1 MSYLPEGG
9 AYKEAEG
16 ANRHGPPF
24 SLTLNQQS
32 IYYLKEN
39 FFSTLAIRCHPKS
52 KVSGFHRLHHI
63 YIPESKFTYRKFK
76 RYIFLLT
83 RLQCDASK
91 AFQLFHRTGHRSK
104 LVLHVKLGYL
114 GTFILSGILKVES
127 HSQHIFLLQIG

>member
-9 AYKEAEG
+9 AYKEESRRGEPSRSA
-16 ANRHGPPF
+16 P
-24 SLTLNQQS
+24 SLLTLNQQS

-76 RYIFLLT
+76 RYIFFSPGFNVT
-83 RLQCDASK
+83 RAKRFSS
-91 AFQLFHRTGHRSK
+91 FTGR
-104 LVLHVKLGYL
+104 V
-114 GTFILSGILKVES
+114 TEANLSCT
-127 HSQHIFLLQIG
+127 